1 MRRSAAGRGRAEAP
15 HGPRTR
21 QHHRTGS
28 WWGLEGL
35 QLTICNGGRS
45 SHPSARPPASR
56 APAGKVKA
64 PGDRRPLQV
73 GCCRVHGGGT
83 AGERVRQ
90 PLTEPCEP
98 YEPCEHAQ
106 HSIPASQRRAAW
118 QWARRR
124 MTQLRGTE
132 GSPAGTRAGSALSPA
147 AAVAQW
153 TLLQGCHG
161 GPGPGERLSGSWMN
175 PQRARGLSGDWP
187 EGIE

>member
-1 MRRSAAGRGRAEAP
+1 MRTGRGPARPSYAATSS
-15 HGPRTR
+15 HGLVVGTR
-21 QHHRTGS
+21 GP
-28 WWGLEGL
+28 E
-35 QLTICNGGRS
+35 LTICNGGRS

-73 GCCRVHGGGT
+73 GCCRVHEGGT

-90 PLTEPCEP
+90 PLT
-98 YEPCEHAQ
+98 EPCEHAQ

-153 TLLQGCHG
+153 TLLQGRHG
-161 GPGPGERLSGSWMN
+161 GPGLGERLSGSWMN